1 MNIGI
6 VGTGQMGRALGL
18 RWAGAGH
25 RVLFGSRDLNKA
37 KAVAASAP
45 GEAEAGDFDAA
56 AAFGEVVLYT
66 PRDVLPSGL
75 LRNLQALSGKVV
87 IDCGNRDLGDDSR
100 PDQFVL
106 PERP

>member
-45 GEAEAGDFDAA
+45 GRAEAGDFDAA
-56 AAFGEVVLYT
+56 AAFGEVVLQIG
-66 PRDVLPSGL
+66 RLGL
-75 LRNLQALSGKVV
+75 GLYATISVH
-87 IDCGNRDLGDDSR
+87 
-100 PDQFVL
+100 VL